1 MRSSNPVFSRRGF
14 SRDNGHAGFNAAP
27 QAGAA
32 TTGANPFAQGTA
44 ANPYATNPYA
54 QQGTQ
59 PGAPAPARTDAMTID
74 DVVTRT
80 AMTLGLVV
88 VAAAIAWWVMP
99 VDQANLGSAYGV
111 AIGAAII
118 GFVLSLVNSF
128 KRRPSPALILTYA
141 AFEGVFLGIVSNIVS
156 VYVAPGAA
164 MQAVLGTMAVFA
176 GVLIAY
182 RTGLIRVTR
191 RFYGFVMAAA
201 IGSAVAPTHQERAP
215 RPAPCAGPR
224 PACAARERHA
234 ARRRRRPWQRRWS
247 ATGQMTWRS
256 LTTPGFNRYPRL
268 PTSAWPVPV
277 PAVSAL
283 RHEMDRS
290 FGPRFIPISAVTWEN
305 DSPPGRRSHP
315 GGDSVTV
322 GARCDS
328 DTPW

>member
-32 TTGANPFAQGTA
+32 ATGANPFAQGTA

-80 AMTLGLVV
+80 AMTLGTVI
-88 VAAAIAWWVMP
+88 VAAAIAWWVLP
-99 VDQANLGSAYGV
+99 VDQGNLGTAYGV

-128 KRRPSPALILTYA
+128 KRRPSPPLILTYA

-201 IGSAVAPTHQERAP
+201 IGFMLLMMVNLLFAVFGGGDGLGFRSGALGVVFGIVAIVIGACILALNFKQVEDGIAYGAP
-215 RPAPCAGPR
+215 REEAWL
-224 PACAARERHA
+224 AAF
-234 ARRRRRPWQRRWS
+234 
-247 ATGQMTWRS
+247 G
-256 LTTPGFNRYPRL
+256 LTVTLVWIYIEMLRL
-268 PTSAWPVPV
+268 VAILS
-277 PAVSAL
+277 
-283 RHEMDRS
+283 
-290 FGPRFIPISAVTWEN
+290 
-305 DSPPGRRSHP
+305 
-315 GGDSVTV
+315 GD
-322 GARCDS
+322 D
-328 DTPW
+328 